1 MSSKV
6 LPLKPGPQKF
16 EAFNV
21 AIGHLDEANQ
31 VVEIDRVGVA
41 FLKGNSKVF
50 SLRLWMFSSTKYF
63 VAPDDEDRTRYDIL
77 SLESYS
83 TRDGEVK
90 SNWHKVGR
98 GEISGNYL
106 RLKFYVLDREVYLS
120 LFPKGQEPTG
130 SVA

>member
-6 LPLKPGPQKF
+6 LPLKSSPQKF

-21 AIGHLDEANQ
+21 AVGHLDEANQ
-31 VVEIDRVGVA
+31 VVETDRAGVA

-83 TRDGEVK
+83 TRDGDMK

-98 GEISGNYL
+98 GDISGNYL

-120 LFPKGQEPTG
+120 LFPKGQEPTE
-130 SVA
+130 SAA